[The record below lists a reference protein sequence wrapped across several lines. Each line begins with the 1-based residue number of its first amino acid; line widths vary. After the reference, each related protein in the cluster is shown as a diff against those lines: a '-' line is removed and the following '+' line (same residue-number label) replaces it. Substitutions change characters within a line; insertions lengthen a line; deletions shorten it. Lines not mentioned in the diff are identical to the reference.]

1 VLVPHGPLDAALLAL
16 PGSEDSEDSSES
28 SFPGLED
35 MKRVTR
41 HATYGFGPQHGPMFP
56 ESSAS
61 RHDSALD
68 GNLDDNLVALTESD
82 DPEDGYQP
90 SPDGWSPTSPLEGEN
105 GSQPPRTPTRSR
117 SQSPYPTSPNYRQN
131 PQNTPTPSEAENI
144 DRIVED
150 AIADDPDDHRDDPC
164 IDIRRHRKTLSGEL
178 MRLRWYLRIACE
190 DRDYHQRRQSTLEI
204 GARGDGYLIRWL
216 RAQNDRLDQQAR
228 RDRDEN
234 DTLTAL
240 HDTRQDELDGLQG
253 ELEGRD
259 RRISDLE
266 EENIALRQLLD
277 DSEDFAA
284 QTQQGLLDDLRG
296 ERDLAR
302 RELALSRETVEHEQ
316 NEWRASIR
324 QWRTRYNA
332 LAAKRDERLGTA
344 GNERDAARQELRDS
358 QAQTNAWRQQY
369 HVLAGGRDK
378 ENARLQERIADL
390 RRQNVDLQN
399 AARGDAPPPATL
411 PEERPENDNSHVHQV
426 NNDLR
431 AERDHLAQQL
441 ADSRRN
447 MMLQWRHFDRANA
460 QLRERLANRV
470 QPTGNNTDPRQNEI
484 DRLQQLLTDTRNDRE
499 VVHREFRRIRQEVEV
514 LRAQQTAAANAVAD
528 RSSASPAPRRRS
540 RSRTFRPSP
549 PPVAG
554 TYTDFTAPGMHQN
567 PPANPP
573 AAPPAAPAPAAQ
585 APPARSARP
594 GRMNTRAQAAARQRS
609 LPPALYSP
617 DTERRRAARRAAPSP
632 QPQRAPANPARPTG
646 VSERGGKK
654 TRGRK

>member
-1 VLVPHGPLDAALLAL
+1 
-16 PGSEDSEDSSES
+16 
-28 SFPGLED
+28 
-35 MKRVTR
+35 
-41 HATYGFGPQHGPMFP
+41 MFP

-378 ENARLQERIADL
+378 ENA
-390 RRQNVDLQN
+390 
-399 AARGDAPPPATL
+399 
-411 PEERPENDNSHVHQV
+411 H
-426 NNDLR
+426 
-431 AERDHLAQQL
+431 
-441 ADSRRN
+441 DSRSE
-447 MMLQWRHFDRANA
+447 LQIFVAKMWIFRTRLVGMRLLLRHF
-460 QLRERLANRV
+460 LRKGRR
-470 QPTGNNTDPRQNEI
+470 TI
-484 DRLQQLLTDTRNDRE
+484 ILTS
-499 VVHREFRRIRQEVEV
+499 I
-514 LRAQQTAAANAVAD
+514 
-528 RSSASPAPRRRS
+528 
-540 RSRTFRPSP
+540 
-549 PPVAG
+549 
-554 TYTDFTAPGMHQN
+554 
-567 PPANPP
+567 
-573 AAPPAAPAPAAQ
+573 
-585 APPARSARP
+585 
-594 GRMNTRAQAAARQRS
+594 
-609 LPPALYSP
+609 
-617 DTERRRAARRAAPSP
+617 
-632 QPQRAPANPARPTG
+632 
-646 VSERGGKK
+646 K
-654 TRGRK
+654 